1 MQQKET
7 ILKQYFG
14 YDSFRSGQAEIIDA
28 MAEGRDLLAIMPTGA
43 GKSICYQVPALMD
56 EGITLVVSPLVSL
69 MKDQVGALLQAG
81 VRAAYIN
88 SSLTPGQQQEALRRA
103 MMGAYKIIYVAPERL
118 LTPAFLWFAE
128 TADIR
133 RVTVDEAHCVSQW
146 GQDFRPSYLSVAEFI
161 GKLSRRPVLSAF
173 TATATAGVRQDI
185 LALLGLE
192 EPLVYMAGY
201 DRPNLEFCV
210 EQPRNKNL
218 ALLGHLRDFG
228 GKSGIVYCSTRKAVE
243 AVCEFLSQQ
252 GIAATRYHA
261 GLGDAERR
269 ANQDDFLYDRA
280 EVMVATNAFG
290 MGIDKS
296 NVSFVIH
303 YNMPKDLESY
313 YQEAG
318 RAGRDGEPAKCILLY
333 SPQDVITGR
342 YFIEHGR
349 DEEEMDPETRARVQ
363 EQASERL
370 KRMTFYATTTDCLRG
385 FILRYFGET
394 APSECGNC
402 SNCKDGF
409 ETVDI
414 GPAAKQVVLCVE
426 QLHRLGRAYG
436 KTALSAILRAA
447 PGAKATAASTEAFG
461 TLAGLSDAALRAILD
476 ALVREGYLAVGEGEY
491 PVLETTEKSEEV
503 FSGESLTVKLKVAT
517 RRAVRGEKAPT
528 EQSANPELLAQL
540 KALRLSLARSA
551 GVPAYAVFT
560 DATLREIATHLPRT
574 NAEFAGIK
582 GVGTVK
588 CNRYGE
594 EFTAAVREY
603 LEKSN

>member
-7 ILKQYFG
+7 ILKQFFG

-28 MAEGRDLLAIMPTGA
+28 MTEGRDVLAIMPTGA

-103 MMGAYKIIYVAPERL
+103 AMGAYKIIYVAPERL

-128 TADIR
+128 NADIR

-161 GKLSRRPVLSAF
+161 GRLTPRPALSAF

-185 LALLGLE
+185 LALLGLRD
-192 EPLVYMAGY
+192 PLVYVAGY

-218 ALLGHLRDFG
+218 ALLGHLRDFS

-243 AVCEFLSQQ
+243 AVCDFLRQQ

-261 GLGDAERR
+261 GLEDAERH

-333 SPQDVITGR
+333 SPQDVITAR

-349 DEEEMDPETRARVQ
+349 DEEELDPETRARVQ
-363 EQASERL
+363 EQAAERL
-370 KRMTFYATTTDCLRG
+370 KRMTFYATTADCLRG
-385 FILRYFGET
+385 FILRYFGEA
-394 APSECGNC
+394 APAECGNC
-402 SNCKDGF
+402 SNCKNGF
-409 ETVDI
+409 EEMNI
-414 GPAAKQVVLCVE
+414 APAAKQIVLCIE
-426 QLHRLGRAYG
+426 QLGRLDRAYG
-436 KTALSAILRAA
+436 KTALGAILRAA
-447 PGAKATAASTEAFG
+447 PGARATASSTEAFG
-461 TLAGLSDAALRAILD
+461 TLAGLSDSALRAILD
-476 ALVREGYLAVGEGEY
+476 AMVRDGYLAVDEGEY
-491 PVLETTEKSEEV
+491 PVLATTEKSAEV
-503 FSGESLTVKLKVAT
+503 FSGAPIVLKLKVAA
-517 RRAVRGEKAPT
+517 RRAARGGKAAA
-528 EQSANPELLAQL
+528 EQSANPRLLERL
-540 KALRLSLARSA
+540 KTLRLSLARSA

-560 DATLREIATHLPRT
+560 DATLREIATHLPRS

-588 CNRYGE
+588 CSRYGE

-603 LEKSN
+603 LAQND